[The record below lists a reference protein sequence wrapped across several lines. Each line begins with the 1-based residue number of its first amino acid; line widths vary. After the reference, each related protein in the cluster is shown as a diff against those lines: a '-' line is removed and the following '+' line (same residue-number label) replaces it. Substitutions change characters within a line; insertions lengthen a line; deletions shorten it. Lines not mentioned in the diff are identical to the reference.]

1 MYAALLQAA
10 WGLLAEAGCSSFRLT
25 FAAAGCMEEWWP
37 ELVAMGEAQADAAVQ
52 RMFSSYFV
60 FTTARDPFA
69 RAVSMYHF
77 LLSST
82 FPEPAECRSLVR
94 RLTGWLGR
102 RVPDEWMGGWMGT
115 LLALSPFL
123 TVAQPQIDWD
133 TFCNNPVSFVQACR
147 QHPHCCFA
155 MPEEGGNGALRE
167 CLVCRSAPCWR
178 AGRLAG
184 WLVPEHPRFL
194 ASHPALRLV
203 LWQARHH
210 TFFSKHRACWQL
222 EAAGEW
228 ITQRVR
234 RLLALLRI
242 VVLCWQ
248 GLALAG
254 SLHARLCLQGT
265 RQVCG
270 AHLAAVFAATA
281 AAAAAAAAVTPIGFA
296 TRGPP
301 VQIPNKIDITHGPWP
316 ASPSLLPGCS
326 LAVDFVAR
334 QEHLEMDVATV
345 AGIINLR
352 RPIGQGCRLP
362 RAACHVQHACDGG
375 VLLSKWQDCAHVTAS
390 TARPPPF
397 TAPPPVPQAC
407 RRWSCQR
414 S

>member
-25 FAAAGCMEEWWP
+25 FAAAGCMQFWWP

-167 CLVCRSAPCWR
+167 CLVCRTV
-178 AGRLAG
+178 LAG
-184 WLVPEHPRFL
+184 WQAGGLACARTPSIPCLTSRPPTCTAAGK
-194 ASHPALRLV
+194 ASHIFH
-203 LWQARHH
+203 QAP
-210 TFFSKHRACWQL
+210 CML
-222 EAAGEW
+222 AAG
-228 ITQRVR
+228 
-234 RLLALLRI
+234 
-242 VVLCWQ
+242 
-248 GLALAG
+248 G
-254 SLHARLCLQGT
+254 SG
-265 RQVCG
+265 
-270 AHLAAVFAATA
+270 
-281 AAAAAAAAVTPIGFA
+281 
-296 TRGPP
+296 
-301 VQIPNKIDITHGPWP
+301 
-316 ASPSLLPGCS
+316 
-326 LAVDFVAR
+326 
-334 QEHLEMDVATV
+334 
-345 AGIINLR
+345 
-352 RPIGQGCRLP
+352 
-362 RAACHVQHACDGG
+362 
-375 VLLSKWQDCAHVTAS
+375 
-390 TARPPPF
+390 
-397 TAPPPVPQAC
+397 
-407 RRWSCQR
+407 
-414 S
+414 